1 MERLGSLKLFT
12 SDWKGLVAFTHK
24 NGNVWQPLLT
34 RMETLAAFTHKNGKI
49 WLPLL
54 TRKKRLGSLKLFT
67 SAWKGLVA
75 FTHKKSEK
83 VW

>member
-1 MERLGSLKLFT
+1 MFGSLYSQK
-12 SDWKGLVAFTHK
+12 WK
-24 NGNVWQPLLT
+24 
-34 RMETLAAFTHKNGKI
+34 RLAAFAHRDGNI